1 MLCIHK
7 GHRYKDAHR
16 IMSNVTVSMP
26 ALWNYTSRLI
36 GSALEN
42 KDIWDTRVNANA
54 HWCLESADMIVIFVS
69 DMHQK

>member
-7 GHRYKDAHR
+7 GHRYKDAHS
-16 IMSNVTVSMP
+16 IMSIVTVSMP